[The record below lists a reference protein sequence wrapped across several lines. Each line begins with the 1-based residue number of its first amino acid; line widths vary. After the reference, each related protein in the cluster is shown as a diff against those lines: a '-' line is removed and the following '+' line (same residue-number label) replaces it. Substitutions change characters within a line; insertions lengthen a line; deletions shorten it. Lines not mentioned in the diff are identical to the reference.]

1 MLEPTIVLDRRAY
14 PRTVFRG
21 PVLVDLEQRW
31 LETRA
36 LDVSRS
42 GIRLSCDPNSQLD
55 DCPIGSEVE
64 LYFELGATSVEARAR
79 LVRRTGSEICLAFT
93 PGRRHI
99 APPSSHSFDR
109 SN

>member
-1 MLEPTIVLDRRAY
+1 MLEPTIRLDRRSY

-21 PVLVDLEQRW
+21 PVLVDVQDRW

-42 GIRLSCDPNSQLD
+42 GIRLSCEPTSPLGT
-55 DCPIGSEVE
+55 CPIGSEVE
-64 LYFELGATSVEARAR
+64 LYFELGATSIEAQAR
-79 LVRRTGSEICLAFT
+79 LVRRTASEICLAFA

-99 APPSSHSFDR
+99 APPSSHAFDS